1 MRYGSLKRRSDSV
14 FISRRNIYYD
24 SLSTFRPLY
33 KNEATPFSF
42 FEVNKKFFYMN
53 GNHQVFETTIMYPS
67 QVYFGSV
74 NDADLRCKEVGMGF
88 VYFTPMHKIE
98 WLFL

>member
-1 MRYGSLKRRSDSV
+1 
-14 FISRRNIYYD
+14 
-24 SLSTFRPLY
+24 
-33 KNEATPFSF
+33 
-42 FEVNKKFFYMN
+42 MN

-67 QVYFGSV
+67 QVYFGFV

>member
-1 MRYGSLKRRSDSV
+1 MKYGSLKRRPDSV

-67 QVYFGSV
+67 QVYF
-74 NDADLRCKEVGMGF
+74 DAPDLRCQEVGMGY

>member
-1 MRYGSLKRRSDSV
+1 MRYGSLKRRPDSV
-14 FISRRNIYYD
+14 FISTRNVYCD
-24 SLSTFRPLY
+24 SFNTFRPLY
-33 KNEATPFSF
+33 RSKGTPFSF

-67 QVYFGSV
+67 QVHFGFV
-74 NDADLRCKEVGMGF
+74 NDADLRCKEHGMGF